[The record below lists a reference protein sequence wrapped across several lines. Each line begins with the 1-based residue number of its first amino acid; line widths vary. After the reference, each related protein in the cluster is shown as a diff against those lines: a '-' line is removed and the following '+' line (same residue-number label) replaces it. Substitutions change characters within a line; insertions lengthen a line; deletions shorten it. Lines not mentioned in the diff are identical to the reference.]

1 MFMGIKPND
10 KPEQNKKK
18 LLQTDTID
26 EALLQITNKPKRQY
40 SQEEIEIARGN
51 ALMNDRVFLATF
63 SENKNN
69 HIITDIVNALRTVH
83 NLPPIPLIERTTV
96 QNVSLLDVLGRGM
109 IGDLLGEGSLINIA
123 VEVQKGSQ
131 DGYAVRGTITSSNIM
146 RTGFSIGEDFTEA
159 PDVIGVNILGFR
171 LPELENRK
179 MFCSRIVRSEN
190 ESKETFL
197 ADKYSD
203 YYIELPKMDDWTKTE
218 VPKEY
223 HDLWDLFCIFKAKIK
238 EHEEVIKMQAIQNPA
253 AMELSRE
260 VRKTVA
266 PNDFVNETLN
276 HNNELEQ
283 LKDYFI
289 RLEQKTEQKTAE
301 KMIIIAFHNN
311 ADPTLIEAMRQNA
324 GITESRLAELRKQA
338 QTT

>member
-1 MFMGIKPND
+1 MDIESNS
-10 KPEQNKKK
+10 KPEQNKKTP
-18 LLQTDTID
+18 LQADTID
-26 EALLQITNKPKRQY
+26 EAFLQITNKPKRQY
-40 SQEEIEIARGN
+40 SQEEIEVARGN
-51 ALMNDRVFLATF
+51 LALMNDRVFLATF

-69 HIITDIVNALRTVH
+69 HIITGLVNAFRTIH
-83 NLPPIPLIERTTV
+83 NLPPIPQIERTTV
-96 QNVSLLDVLGRGM
+96 QNVTLLDVLGRGM

-171 LPELENRK
+171 LSELESRK
-179 MFCSRIVRSEN
+179 MFCSRIVRVEY

-203 YYIELPKMDDWTKTE
+203 YYIELPKMDDWTKAE

-223 HDLWDLFCIFKAKIK
+223 HDLWDLCCIFKAKIK
-238 EHEEVIKMQAIQNPA
+238 EHEEVIKMQAIQNPTA
-253 AMELSRE
+253 LELSRE

-276 HNNELEQ
+276 RNNELEQ
-283 LKDYFI
+283 LKDYFV
-289 RLEQKTEQKTAE
+289 RREQKAEQKIAE
-301 KMIIIAFHNN
+301 KMIITALKG
-311 ADPTLIEAMRQNA
+311 DTPSTVIEAMRKNA
-324 GITESRLAELRKQA
+324 GITESRLAELMKQA
-338 QTT
+338 RTI